1 MDYNDVYNTISRKIE
16 KYVYVSEGKKHE
28 IRLFISTNNDICFA
42 PKRRR
47 NGGYML
53 SVSEMEKWD
62 SLTKVNKGN
71 KTDLVKRMRKRAE
84 SGVAMLNESGL
95 WTDIKKELLEFL
107 DLSNDDIR
115 RDFIDGDIYETYRSK
130 KYDWL
135 SCYQVF
141 SSLKAKKCWKNPSFD
156 KYDYSYKEHVINSVK
171 CAIANKED
179 IRFAWRNVYDNTL
192 EIIGANDIYRGYY
205 SEEYRNCGNGHYY
218 LLFDA
223 THAIYYEDD

>member
-16 KYVYVSEGKKHE
+16 KYVYVSEGEKHE

-84 SGVAMLNESGL
+84 SGIEMLNKSGL
-95 WTDIKKELLEFL
+95 WVDIKKELMKFI
-107 DLSNDDIR
+107 DLSDDDIR
-115 RDFIDGDIYETYRSK
+115 RDFIDGDVYETYRTK

-135 SCYQVF
+135 NSYQVF
-141 SSLKAKKCWKNPSFD
+141 FSLKAKKCWKNPSFG
-156 KYDYSYKEHVINSVK
+156 KYDFSKDNVIDYFKRSISDK
-171 CAIANKED
+171 KP
-179 IRFAWRNVYDNTL
+179 IRFTWRNVYDNTL
-192 EIIGANDIYRGYY
+192 EILSDNGIYRGFY
-205 SEEYRNCGNGHYY
+205 SEEFRGCGNGHYY

-223 THAIYYEDD
+223 THAIFYEDD

>member
-16 KYVYVSEGKKHE
+16 KYVYVSDGEKHE

-84 SGVAMLNESGL
+84 SGIEMLNESGL
-95 WTDIKKELLEFL
+95 WVDIKKELMKFI
-107 DLSNDDIR
+107 DLSDDDIR
-115 RDFIDGDIYETYRSK
+115 RDFIDGDVYETYRTK

-135 SCYQVF
+135 NSYQVF
-141 SSLKAKKCWKNPSFD
+141 FSLKAKKCWKNPSFG
-156 KYDYSYKEHVINSVK
+156 KYDFSKDNVIDYFKRSISDK
-171 CAIANKED
+171 KP
-179 IRFAWRNVYDNTL
+179 IRFTWRNVYDNTL
-192 EIIGANDIYRGYY
+192 EILSDNGIYRGFY
-205 SEEYRNCGNGHYY
+205 SEEFRGCGNGHYY

-223 THAIYYEDD
+223 THAIFYEDD

>member
-16 KYVYVSEGKKHE
+16 KYVYVSEGEKHE

-107 DLSNDDIR
+107 DLSNDDIK

-141 SSLKAKKCWKNPSFD
+141 SSLKANRCWKNPTFG
-156 KYDYSYKEHVINSVK
+156 KYDSSKDSIINSVK
-171 CAIANKED
+171 CAIANKKD

-192 EIIGANDIYRGYY
+192 EIIGTNDIYRGFY

-223 THAIYYEDD
+223 THAIFYEDD

>member
-1 MDYNDVYNTISRKIE
+1 
-16 KYVYVSEGKKHE
+16 
-28 IRLFISTNNDICFA
+28 
-42 PKRRR
+42 
-47 NGGYML
+47 ML
-53 SVSEMEKWD
+53 SVYQMEKWD

-95 WTDIKKELLEFL
+95 WDDIKKELLKFL
-107 DLSNDDIR
+107 GLSDDDIK
-115 RDFIDGDIYETYRSK
+115 RDFVDGDIYETYRSK

-156 KYDYSYKEHVINSVK
+156 KYAYLYKEHVINSVK
-171 CAIANKED
+171 CAIADKKS
-179 IRFAWRNVYDNTL
+179 IRFNWRNVYDNTL
-192 EIIGANDIYRGYY
+192 EIIGTNGIYRGYY

>member
-16 KYVYVSEGKKHE
+16 KYVYVSEGEKHE

-84 SGVAMLNESGL
+84 SGVAMLNSSGL
-95 WTDIKKELLEFL
+95 WTDIKKELSEFL
-107 DLSNDDIR
+107 DLSNDDIK

-156 KYDYSYKEHVINSVK
+156 KYDLNKDSIINSVK
-171 CAIANKED
+171 RAISDKKP
-179 IRFAWRNVYDNTL
+179 IRFSWRNVYDNTL
-192 EIIGANDIYRGYY
+192 EIISDNGIYRGFY

>member
-16 KYVYVSEGKKHE
+16 KYVYVSEGEKHE

-53 SVSEMEKWD
+53 SVSEMDKWD

-84 SGVAMLNESGL
+84 SGIEMLNESGL
-95 WTDIKKELLEFL
+95 WVDIKKELMKFI
-107 DLSNDDIR
+107 DLSDDDIR
-115 RDFIDGDIYETYRSK
+115 RDFIDGDIYETYRTK

-135 SCYQVF
+135 KSYQVF
-141 SSLKAKKCWKNPSFD
+141 FSLKAKKCWKNPSFG
-156 KYDYSYKEHVINSVK
+156 KYDFSKDNIIDYFKRSISDKK
-171 CAIANKED
+171 P
-179 IRFAWRNVYDNTL
+179 IRFTWRNVYDNTL
-192 EIIGANDIYRGYY
+192 EILSDNGIYRGFY

>member
-16 KYVYVSEGKKHE
+16 KYVYVSEGEKHE

-95 WTDIKKELLEFL
+95 WTDIKKELLKFL
-107 DLSNDDIR
+107 DLSDDEIKT
-115 RDFIDGDIYETYRSK
+115 DFVDGDIYETYRSK

-141 SSLKAKKCWKNPSFD
+141 SSLKAKKCWKNPSFG
-156 KYDYSYKEHVINSVK
+156 KYDFSKDNIIDYFKRSISDKK
-171 CAIANKED
+171 P
-179 IRFAWRNVYDNTL
+179 IRFTWRNVYDNTL
-192 EIIGANDIYRGYY
+192 EIINDNDIYRGFY
-205 SEEYRNCGNGHYY
+205 SEEFRGCGNGHYY

-223 THAIYYEDD
+223 THAIFYEDD

>member
-1 MDYNDVYNTISRKIE
+1 M
-16 KYVYVSEGKKHE
+16 
-28 IRLFISTNNDICFA
+28 
-42 PKRRR
+42 
-47 NGGYML
+47 
-53 SVSEMEKWD
+53 
-62 SLTKVNKGN
+62 
-71 KTDLVKRMRKRAE
+71 
-84 SGVAMLNESGL
+84 
-95 WTDIKKELLEFL
+95 
-107 DLSNDDIR
+107 
-115 RDFIDGDIYETYRSK
+115 
-130 KYDWL
+130 

-156 KYDYSYKEHVINSVK
+156 KYDSSKDSIINSVK
-171 CAIANKED
+171 CAIANKKD

>member
-16 KYVYVSEGKKHE
+16 KYVYVSEGEKHE

-53 SVSEMEKWD
+53 SVSETDKWD

-84 SGVAMLNESGL
+84 SGVVMLNSSGL
-95 WTDIKKELLEFL
+95 WTDIKKELLNFL
-107 DLSNDDIR
+107 GLSDDEIR
-115 RDFIDGDIYETYRSK
+115 RDFIDGNIYETYRSK

-135 SCYQVF
+135 SCCQVF

-156 KYDYSYKEHVINSVK
+156 KYDLNKDSIINSVK
-171 CAIANKED
+171 RAISDKKP
-179 IRFAWRNVYDNTL
+179 IRFSWRNVYDNTL
-192 EIIGANDIYRGYY
+192 EIIGTNDIYRGFY

-223 THAIYYEDD
+223 THAIFYEDD

>member
-16 KYVYVSEGKKHE
+16 KYVYVSEGEKHE

-71 KTDLVKRMRKRAE
+71 KIDLVKRMRKRAE

-115 RDFIDGDIYETYRSK
+115 RDFVDGDIYETYCSK

-135 SCYQVF
+135 SSYQVF
-141 SSLKAKKCWKNPSFD
+141 LSLKAKKCWKNLSFD
-156 KYDYSYKEHVINSVK
+156 KYDLNKDSIINSVK
-171 CAIANKED
+171 RAISDKEP
-179 IRFAWRNVYDNTL
+179 IRFSWRNVYDNTL
-192 EIIGANDIYRGYY
+192 EIISDNGIYKGYY
-205 SEEYRNCGNGHYY
+205 SEEFRNCGNGHYY

-223 THAIYYEDD
+223 THAIFYEDD

>member
-16 KYVYVSEGKKHE
+16 KYVYVSDGEKHE

-95 WTDIKKELLEFL
+95 WTDIKTELLKFL

-115 RDFIDGDIYETYRSK
+115 RDFIDGDVYETYRTK

-135 SCYQVF
+135 NSYQVF
-141 SSLKAKKCWKNPSFD
+141 FSLKAKKCWKNPSFG
-156 KYDYSYKEHVINSVK
+156 KYDFSKDNVIDYFKRSISDK
-171 CAIANKED
+171 KP
-179 IRFAWRNVYDNTL
+179 IRFTWRNVYDNTL
-192 EIIGANDIYRGYY
+192 EIISDNGIYRGFY
-205 SEEYRNCGNGHYY
+205 SEEFRGCGNGHYY

-223 THAIYYEDD
+223 THAIFYEDD

>member
-16 KYVYVSEGKKHE
+16 KYVYVSEGEKHE
-28 IRLFISTNNDICFA
+28 IRLFISSNNDICFA

-53 SVSEMEKWD
+53 SVYQMEKWD

-95 WTDIKKELLEFL
+95 WDDIKKELLEFL
-107 DLSNDDIR
+107 DLSNDDIK
-115 RDFIDGDIYETYRSK
+115 RDFVDGDIYELYRTK

-156 KYDYSYKEHVINSVK
+156 KYAYLYKEYVINSVK
-171 CAIANKED
+171 CAIADKKS
-179 IRFAWRNVYDNTL
+179 IRFNWRNVYDNTL
-192 EIIGANDIYRGYY
+192 EIIGTNGIYRGYY

>member
-16 KYVYVSEGKKHE
+16 KYVYVSEGEKHE
-28 IRLFISTNNDICFA
+28 IRLFISSNNDICFA

-53 SVSEMEKWD
+53 SVYQMEKWD

-95 WTDIKKELLEFL
+95 WDDIKKELLEFL
-107 DLSNDDIR
+107 DLSNDDIK
-115 RDFIDGDIYETYRSK
+115 RDFVDGDIYELYRTK

-156 KYDYSYKEHVINSVK
+156 KYAYLYKEHVINSVK
-171 CAIANKED
+171 CAIADKKS
-179 IRFAWRNVYDNTL
+179 IRFNWRNVYDNTL
-192 EIIGANDIYRGYY
+192 EIIGTNGIYRGYY

>member
-28 IRLFISTNNDICFA
+28 IRLFISVNNDICFA
-42 PKRRR
+42 PKRKR

-53 SVSEMEKWD
+53 SVFEMDKWD

-84 SGVAMLNESGL
+84 IGVAMLNESGL
-95 WTDIKKELLEFL
+95 WSDIKKELLEFL
-107 DLSNDDIR
+107 KLSDNDVR
-115 RDFIDGDIYETYRSK
+115 RDFVDGDIYETYRAK

-135 SCYQVF
+135 NSYQVF
-141 SSLKAKKCWKNPSFD
+141 LSLKANRCWKNPSF
-156 KYDYSYKEHVINSVK
+156 YKFDLNKDNIINSVK
-171 CAIANKED
+171 RAIGEKKP
-179 IRFAWRNVYDNTL
+179 IRFTWRNVYDNTL
-192 EIIGANDIYRGYY
+192 EILNNKGIYRGFY
-205 SEEYRNCGNGHYY
+205 SEEFIGCGNGHYY

-223 THAIYYEDD
+223 THAIFYEDD

>member
-16 KYVYVSEGKKHE
+16 KYVYVSEGEKHE

-107 DLSNDDIR
+107 DLSDDEIR
-115 RDFIDGDIYETYRSK
+115 RACNLCVEA
-130 KYDWL
+130 
-135 SCYQVF
+135 
-141 SSLKAKKCWKNPSFD
+141 KAQF
-156 KYDYSYKEHVINSVK
+156 VK
-171 CAIANKED
+171 TSTGFNRE
-179 IRFAWRNVYDNTL
+179 
-192 EIIGANDIYRGYY
+192 GANVHVVKVMKEAVQDKALIKAAGGVR
-205 SEEYRNCGNGHYY
+205 
-218 LLFDA
+218 
-223 THAIYYEDD
+223 TPEDMDEMIKAGASRIGTSKGISLM

>member
-16 KYVYVSEGKKHE
+16 KYVYVSEGEKHE

-53 SVSEMEKWD
+53 SVSEMDKWD

-84 SGVAMLNESGL
+84 SGVSMLNESGL

-115 RDFIDGDIYETYRSK
+115 RDFIDGDIYETYCSK

-135 SCYQVF
+135 SSYQVF
-141 SSLKAKKCWKNPSFD
+141 LSLKAKKCWKNLSFD
-156 KYDYSYKEHVINSVK
+156 KYDLNKDSIINSVK
-171 CAIANKED
+171 RAISDKKP
-179 IRFAWRNVYDNTL
+179 IRFSWRNVYDNTL
-192 EIIGANDIYRGYY
+192 EIISDNGIYKGYY
-205 SEEYRNCGNGHYY
+205 SEEFRNCGNGHYY

-223 THAIYYEDD
+223 NHAIFYGDD

>member
-1 MDYNDVYNTISRKIE
+1 MDYNDVYKTISRKIE
-16 KYVYVSEGKKHE
+16 KYVYVSEGEKHE

-53 SVSEMEKWD
+53 SVSEMDKWD

-84 SGVAMLNESGL
+84 SGVVMLNSSGL
-95 WTDIKKELLEFL
+95 WTDIKKELLNFL
-107 DLSNDDIR
+107 GLSDDEIR
-115 RDFIDGDIYETYRSK
+115 RDFIDGNIYETYRSK

-135 SCYQVF
+135 SCCQVF

-156 KYDYSYKEHVINSVK
+156 KYDLNKDSIINSVK
-171 CAIANKED
+171 RAISDKEP
-179 IRFAWRNVYDNTL
+179 IRFSWRNVYDNTL
-192 EIIGANDIYRGYY
+192 EIISDNGIYKGYY

-223 THAIYYEDD
+223 THAIFYEDD

>member
-1 MDYNDVYNTISRKIE
+1 MDYNDIYNTISRKIE
-16 KYVYVSEGKKHE
+16 KYVYVSGGKKHE
-28 IRLFISTNNDICFA
+28 IRLFISVDNYICFA

-47 NGGYML
+47 NGGYIL
-53 SVSEMEKWD
+53 SVSEMDKWD

-84 SGVAMLNESGL
+84 SGVVMLNSSGL
-95 WTDIKKELLEFL
+95 WTDIKTELLNFL
-107 DLSNDDIR
+107 GLSDDEIR
-115 RDFIDGDIYETYRSK
+115 RDFIEGNIYKIYRSK

-156 KYDYSYKEHVINSVK
+156 KYDSSKDSIINSVK
-171 CAIANKED
+171 CAIANKKD
-179 IRFAWRNVYDNTL
+179 IRFTWRNVYDNTL
-192 EIIGANDIYRGYY
+192 EIISDNGIYKGYY
-205 SEEYRNCGNGHYY
+205 SEEFRNCGNGHYY

-223 THAIYYEDD
+223 THAIFYEDD

>member
-28 IRLFISTNNDICFA
+28 IRLFISVNNDICFA
-42 PKRRR
+42 PKRKR

-53 SVSEMEKWD
+53 SVSEMDKWD

-95 WTDIKKELLEFL
+95 WSDIKKELLEFL
-107 DLSNDDIR
+107 KLSDNDIK
-115 RDFIDGDIYETYRSK
+115 RDFVDGDIYETYRTK

-135 SCYQVF
+135 NSYQVF
-141 SSLKAKKCWKNPSFD
+141 LSLKANRCWKNPTFD
-156 KYDYSYKEHVINSVK
+156 KYDSSKDGIINSVK
-171 CAIANKED
+171 CAIADKKP
-179 IRFAWRNVYDNTL
+179 ITFTWRNVYDNTL
-192 EIIGANDIYRGYY
+192 EILNNKGIYRGFY
-205 SEEYRNCGNGHYY
+205 SEEFIGCGNGHYY

-223 THAIYYEDD
+223 THAIFYEDD

>member
-16 KYVYVSEGKKHE
+16 KYVYVSDGEKHE
-28 IRLFISTNNDICFA
+28 IRLFISSNNDICFA

-53 SVSEMEKWD
+53 SVYQMEKWD

-95 WTDIKKELLEFL
+95 WDDIKKELLEFL
-107 DLSNDDIR
+107 DLSNDDIN
-115 RDFIDGDIYETYRSK
+115 RDFVDGDIYELYRTK

-156 KYDYSYKEHVINSVK
+156 KYAYLYKEHVINSVK
-171 CAIANKED
+171 CAIADKKS
-179 IRFAWRNVYDNTL
+179 IRFNWRNVYDNTL
-192 EIIGANDIYRGYY
+192 EIIGTNGIYRGYY

>member
-1 MDYNDVYNTISRKIE
+1 MEYNDIYNTISRKIE
-16 KYVYVSEGKKHE
+16 KYVYVSEGEKHE

-53 SVSEMEKWD
+53 SVSEMDKWD

-84 SGVAMLNESGL
+84 SGVVMLNSSGL
-95 WTDIKKELLEFL
+95 WTDIKTELLNFL
-107 DLSNDDIR
+107 GLSDDEIR
-115 RDFIDGDIYETYRSK
+115 RDFIEGNIYKIYRSK

-135 SCYQVF
+135 SNYQVF
-141 SSLKAKKCWKNPSFD
+141 FALKAKKCWKNLSFE
-156 KYDYSYKEHVINSVK
+156 KYDLNKDSIINSVK
-171 CAIANKED
+171 RAISDKEP
-179 IRFAWRNVYDNTL
+179 IRFSWRNVYDNTL
-192 EIIGANDIYRGYY
+192 EIISDNGIYKGYY
-205 SEEYRNCGNGHYY
+205 SEEFRNCGNGHYY

-223 THAIYYEDD
+223 THAIFYEDD

>member
-16 KYVYVSEGKKHE
+16 KYVYVSDGEKHE
-28 IRLFISTNNDICFA
+28 IRLFISSNNDICFA

-53 SVSEMEKWD
+53 SVYQMEKWD

-95 WTDIKKELLEFL
+95 WDDIKKELLEFL
-107 DLSNDDIR
+107 DLSNDDIK
-115 RDFIDGDIYETYRSK
+115 RDFVDGDIYELYRTK

-156 KYDYSYKEHVINSVK
+156 KYAYLYKEHVINSVK
-171 CAIANKED
+171 CAIADKKS
-179 IRFAWRNVYDNTL
+179 IRFNWRNVYDNTL
-192 EIIGANDIYRGYY
+192 EIIGTNGIYRGYY

>member
-1 MDYNDVYNTISRKIE
+1 
-16 KYVYVSEGKKHE
+16 
-28 IRLFISTNNDICFA
+28 
-42 PKRRR
+42 
-47 NGGYML
+47 ML

-171 CAIANKED
+171 CAIANKKD
-179 IRFAWRNVYDNTL
+179 IRFNWRNVYDNTL

>member
-16 KYVYVSEGKKHE
+16 KYVYVLDGKKHE

-71 KTDLVKRMRKRAE
+71 KTDLVKRMRKRAAN
-84 SGVAMLNESGL
+84 GVAMLNESGL
-95 WTDIKKELLEFL
+95 WTDIKIELLKFL
-107 DLSNDDIR
+107 DLSDDDIKT
-115 RDFIDGDIYETYRSK
+115 DFVDGDIYETYRSK

-156 KYDYSYKEHVINSVK
+156 KYDSSKDSVINSVK
-171 CAIANKED
+171 CAIANKKD

-192 EIIGANDIYRGYY
+192 EIISNNGIHTGYY
-205 SEEYRNCGNGHYY
+205 SEEFRNCGNGHYY

-223 THAIYYEDD
+223 THAIFYEDD